1 MGQGTAEAVTHIE
14 ENRAR
19 LDEEVTELQRRLPPV
34 VEQAK
39 RRTTQALC
47 ITGGTLIAMGG
58 VAVLVRGR
66 RARKRRRAIPE
77 ITGELTDAVR
87 QAVGEAAGSLRRG
100 HDLPAP
106 VDRLAR
112 RVAA

>member
-19 LDEEVTELQRRLPPV
+19 LDEEVTELQRR
-34 VEQAK
+34 
-39 RRTTQALC
+39 
-47 ITGGTLIAMGG
+47 
-58 VAVLVRGR
+58 
-66 RARKRRRAIPE
+66 
-77 ITGELTDAVR
+77 
-87 QAVGEAAGSLRRG
+87 G